1 MANKSTKI
9 EVNNLVND
17 IYQLLLDGNSRT
29 QIALYAA
36 EKWGVKMRTVDEYLS
51 KARELQQ
58 MDAQVER
65 PTWLL
70 AAISRLQNYES
81 KAAKSG
87 QFQAANRAI
96 ELQARLLRFELS

>member
-1 MANKSTKI
+1 
-9 EVNNLVND
+9 
-17 IYQLLLDGNSRT
+17 
-29 QIALYAA
+29 
-36 EKWGVKMRTVDEYLS
+36 
-51 KARELQQ
+51 LQQ